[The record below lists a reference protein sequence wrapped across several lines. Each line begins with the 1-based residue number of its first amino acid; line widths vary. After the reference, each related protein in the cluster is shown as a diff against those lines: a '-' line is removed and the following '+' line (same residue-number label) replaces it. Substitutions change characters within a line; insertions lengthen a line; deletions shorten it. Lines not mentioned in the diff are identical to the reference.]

1 MNSLAIIPCYNEK
14 VEIVQEVVDKAKK
27 YVNEVLVIDDGSK
40 IPVKLKN
47 CKILRNEPNKG
58 KGFSLIRGFDFGKK
72 NNFDVLITLDSDGE
86 HLPEEIPLFLEK
98 IRDYDFVIG
107 QRKSY
112 RSFKRKALNYF
123 ATFWFML
130 LIPGIRDMYCGF
142 RAIKVEKL
150 KKMEIEDSDFELEPE
165 MLLDAVKKKIKIG
178 FVNIKTNPVEKSHLK
193 FKNYLRTN
201 DMYDRWILENYKYLK
216 FGKRLILVPS
226 AYIGLKIT
234 KLLR

>member
-1 MNSLAIIPCYNEK
+1 MKTIAIIPCYNENH
-14 VEIVQEVVDKAKK
+14 ETVQDVVDRTKE
-27 YVNEVLVIDDGSK
+27 YVDEVLVIDDGSK
-40 IPVKLKN
+40 IPIELKN
-47 CKILRNEPNKG
+47 CKILRNEPNRG
-58 KGFSLIRGFDFGKK
+58 KGFSLIRGFDYGKR

-98 IRDYDFVIG
+98 IKNYDFVIG

-142 RAIKVEKL
+142 RTIKIEKL
-150 KKMEIEDSDFELEPE
+150 KEMEINDSNFELEPE

-178 FVNIKTNPVEKSHLK
+178 FVDIKTNPLEKSHLK
-193 FKNYLRTN
+193 FENYLRTN
-201 DMYDRWILENYKYLK
+201 NMYDRWILENYKYLN